1 VDPRPFSS
9 QVTAKV
15 FKQTCDLVMGL
26 RALSEQLPPAEH
38 LLLMEDD
45 WLLCPNGD
53 DNPVHGYV

>member
-1 VDPRPFSS
+1 
-9 QVTAKV
+9 
-15 FKQTCDLVMGL
+15 MGL